1 MDIPAP
7 INRPQ
12 TTAAEV
18 NTQSR
23 QSPAPLTPAQAEATQ
38 TRQAVQA
45 TAETGGANLS
55 AEQLKDMAGQMQAF
69 IGSFNRSLQ
78 FRVDEDSGRNVVT
91 VLDDQGE
98 VIRQIPSEE
107 LLEVVA
113 RLAEAS
119 GGLIDTRA

>member
-7 INRPQ
+7 FNRQPALAGDVGAQ
-12 TTAAEV
+12 P
-18 NTQSR
+18 R
-23 QSPAPLTPAQAEATQ
+23 QTPAAPSQAEATQ

-45 TAETGGANLS
+45 ATESGEVNLS
-55 AEQLKDMAGQMQAF
+55 ADQLKDMAGQMQEF

-107 LLEVVA
+107 LLDVIT